1 MSEGTSTRAERR
13 HAAILVASYSRLL
26 LPGDEK
32 ENFTEL
38 RRFLTAVVE
47 PQIAEFGGNIF
58 KETAELVLADF
69 EDVIKAARCAAGLR
83 DAVAQMNQALP
94 EEERIAMRIGINLG
108 DVIVER
114 GDVFGDGVNI
124 AARVGA
130 LAKPGCVC
138 VWEIVHARV
147 VGGVDFVF
155 EDLGRQ
161 DLKNT
166 ARPIRVCRRP
176 GE

>member
-58 KETAELVLADF
+58 KEAAELVLAD
-69 EDVIKAARCAAGLR
+69 LR
-83 DAVAQMNQALP
+83 M
-94 EEERIAMRIGINLG
+94 
-108 DVIVER
+108 
-114 GDVFGDGVNI
+114 
-124 AARVGA
+124 
-130 LAKPGCVC
+130 
-138 VWEIVHARV
+138 
-147 VGGVDFVF
+147 
-155 EDLGRQ
+155 
-161 DLKNT
+161 
-166 ARPIRVCRRP
+166 
-176 GE
+176 